1 MTQADEDARKAK
13 KRKPSG
19 RSDRLAV
26 ALRENLRRRKAQ
38 ARQRGAAGGKKPVSG
53 PDKEG

>member
-1 MTQADEDARKAK
+1 MTQADEDDRKAK
-13 KRKPSG
+13 KSKPSG